1 MNGEDDLED
10 DDAESGDEVID
21 ERIVT
26 VTVEDSADVTATRTS
41 RPPVGA
47 VCCAGTTP
55 SRSNLRRQVLV
66 TRTPVVIVAWDRRLS
81 KLCRTSPEISLLGW
95 TGPGLTST

>member
-21 ERIVT
+21 ERIV
-26 VTVEDSADVTATRTS
+26 EDSADVTATRTCTAG
-41 RPPVGA
+41 PPVGA
-47 VCCAGTTP
+47 VCQCCAGTTP
-55 SRSNLRRQVLV
+55 SRSNLV
-66 TRTPVVIVAWDRRLS
+66 TRTPVVIVAWDQRLS
-81 KLCRTSPEISLLGW
+81 KLCRTSPEINLPGW